1 MIESAAESQGEDS
14 SSDDD
19 DDDDETV
26 DDPPKIAP
34 RDKDDSLRCPLA
46 DCLFETRSQ
55 SSLQVWPK

>member
-1 MIESAAESQGEDS
+1 MIESAAESRGEDS

-19 DDDDETV
+19 EDETV

-34 RDKDDSLRCPLA
+34 RDEDDILRCPLA

-55 SSLQVWPK
+55 SSLQGWPK